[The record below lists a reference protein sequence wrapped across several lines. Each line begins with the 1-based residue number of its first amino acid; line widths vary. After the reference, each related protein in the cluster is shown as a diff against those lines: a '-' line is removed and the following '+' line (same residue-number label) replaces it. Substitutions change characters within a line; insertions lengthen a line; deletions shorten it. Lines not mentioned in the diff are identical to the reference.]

1 MKHIRVKYIAVTR
14 CLTAEELLWWEHYPV
29 KLCQAFGI
37 CISRF
42 RVTLFLVSSVDVFGF
57 SAGFLFG
64 SCFNFLRFQHGSQR
78 GYVFPPIV
86 VTCSFPPTNILSGQR
101 AAGQLL
107 NAKKRP
113 TRHFWGE
120 TPLAGTNPWLE
131 QNPSWNKPLAGTS
144 SGLEQP
150 SIKLE
155 DEQPESIV
163 CQEFSAT

>member
-1 MKHIRVKYIAVTR
+1 MFLDFLQVSYLVHVSIFCASNMVPKGVT
-14 CLTAEELLWWEHYPV
+14 
-29 KLCQAFGI
+29 F
-37 CISRF
+37 
-42 RVTLFLVSSVDVFGF
+42 
-57 SAGFLFG
+57 
-64 SCFNFLRFQHGSQR
+64 
-78 GYVFPPIV
+78 FPTV
-86 VTCSFPPTNILSGQR
+86 VACSFPSTSILDGQR

-131 QNPSWNKPLAGTS
+131 QNPSWNRPKPGTS

-155 DEQPESIV
+155 DE
-163 CQEFSAT
+163 